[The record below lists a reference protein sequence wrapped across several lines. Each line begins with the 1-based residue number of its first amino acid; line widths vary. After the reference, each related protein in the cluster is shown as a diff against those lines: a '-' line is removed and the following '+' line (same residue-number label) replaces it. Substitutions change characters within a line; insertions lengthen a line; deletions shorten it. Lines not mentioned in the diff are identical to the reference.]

1 MSLANTINFK
11 LYFCLQLKSSTFNT
25 YFMLESLITSKTR
38 LRLLIKFF
46 LNIANKG
53 YLNSLANE
61 FGESTNSVRKELNN
75 LSSAGY
81 LEKHSENNK
90 VIYKANASH
99 PLFKIIQK
107 IVHKHL
113 GIEEI
118 LETVYNRIGD
128 VKKIMILGDY
138 AKGIDSGLIE
148 ILIVGDNINKEY
160 LDEISPKIELK
171 IKRKVSF
178 FVSNKSLKQNSLT
191 IFEA

>member
-1 MSLANTINFK
+1 
-11 LYFCLQLKSSTFNT
+11 
-25 YFMLESLITSKTR
+25 MLDSLITSKTR

-53 YLNSLANE
+53 YLNGLANE

-90 VIYKANASH
+90 VIYKANSSH
-99 PLFKIIQK
+99 PLFKIIQR
-107 IVHKHL
+107 IVKKHL

-118 LETVYNRIGD
+118 LQTVLKRIGE

-138 AKGIDSGLIE
+138 AEGIDSGHIE
-148 ILIVGDNINKEY
+148 ILIVGDNISENYLKE
-160 LDEISPKIELK
+160 ITPKIEKK
-171 IKRKVSF
+171 INRKVSF
-178 FVSNKSLKQNSLT
+178 FVSNSTLKQKTLT
-191 IFEA
+191 IFES

>member
-1 MSLANTINFK
+1 
-11 LYFCLQLKSSTFNT
+11 
-25 YFMLESLITSKTR
+25 MLDSLITSKTR

-53 YLNSLANE
+53 YLNGLANE
-61 FGESTNSVRKELNN
+61 FGESTNSIRKELNN

-81 LEKHSENNK
+81 LTKYGENNK
-90 VIYKANASH
+90 VVYRANSSH

-107 IVHKHL
+107 IVKKHL
-113 GIEEI
+113 GIEDI
-118 LETVYNRIGD
+118 LETILKRIGD

-138 AKGIDSGLIE
+138 AEGIDSGLIE

-160 LDEISPKIELK
+160 LEEISPKITKK
-171 IKRKVSF
+171 IKRKVNF
-178 FVSNKSLKQNSLT
+178 FVSNKSLKQKSLT

>member
-1 MSLANTINFK
+1 
-11 LYFCLQLKSSTFNT
+11 
-25 YFMLESLITSKTR
+25 MLDSLITSKTR

-53 YLNSLANE
+53 YLNGLANE

-81 LEKHSENNK
+81 LEKYNENNK
-90 VIYKANASH
+90 IVYKANASH

-107 IVHKHL
+107 VVKKHL

-118 LETVYNRIGD
+118 LETVLKRIGE

-138 AKGIDSGLIE
+138 AEGIDSGHIE
-148 ILIVGDNINKEY
+148 ILIIGDKISEDYLRNIT
-160 LDEISPKIELK
+160 PKIEKK
-171 IKRKVSF
+171 INRKVSF
-178 FVSNKSLKQNSLT
+178 FVSNSALKQKTLT

>member
-1 MSLANTINFK
+1 
-11 LYFCLQLKSSTFNT
+11 
-25 YFMLESLITSKTR
+25 MLESLITSKTR

-75 LSSAGY
+75 LTSAGY
-81 LEKHSENNK
+81 LEKHNQNNK

-118 LETVYNRIGD
+118 LESIYNMIGD
-128 VKKIMILGDY
+128 VKKIILLGDY
-138 AKGIDSGLIE
+138 AKGIDSGVIE

-160 LDEISPKIELK
+160 LDEISPKIEKK

-178 FVSNKSLKQNSLT
+178 FVSNKCLKQNSLI

>member
-1 MSLANTINFK
+1 
-11 LYFCLQLKSSTFNT
+11 
-25 YFMLESLITSKTR
+25 MLETLITSKTR
-38 LRLLIKFF
+38 LRILIKFF
-46 LNIANKG
+46 INIANKG

-81 LEKHSENNK
+81 LEKYNKKNK

-99 PLFKIIQK
+99 PLFKTIQK

-118 LETVYNRIGD
+118 LETVYNNIGN

-138 AKGIDSGLIE
+138 AKGLDSGLIE
-148 ILIVGDNINKEY
+148 ILIVGNDINEDY
-160 LDEISPKIELK
+160 LDEISPKIEKK

-178 FVSNKSLKQNSLT
+178 FVSNKSLKQKSLT

>member
-1 MSLANTINFK
+1 
-11 LYFCLQLKSSTFNT
+11 
-25 YFMLESLITSKTR
+25 MLESLITSKTR

-46 LNIANKG
+46 VNIANKG

-81 LEKHSENNK
+81 LEKHNENNK
-90 VIYKANASH
+90 VIYGANTSH

-107 IVHKHL
+107 TIHKHL

-118 LETVYNRIGD
+118 LERVYNRIGD
-128 VKKIMILGDY
+128 VKKVLLLGDY
-138 AKGIDSGLIE
+138 AKGIDSGVIE
-148 ILIVGDNINKEY
+148 VLIVGNKINKKY
-160 LDEISPKIELK
+160 LDEISPKIEEK
-171 IKRKVSF
+171 IKRKVNF
-178 FVSNKSLKQNSLT
+178 FVSNKALKQSSLV

>member
-1 MSLANTINFK
+1 
-11 LYFCLQLKSSTFNT
+11 
-25 YFMLESLITSKTR
+25 MLESLITSKTR
-38 LRLLIKFF
+38 IKLIIKFF

-61 FGESTNSVRKELNN
+61 FGESTNSIRKELNN

-81 LEKHSENNK
+81 LEKYNEKNK
-90 VIYKANASH
+90 VIYKANISH
-99 PLFKIIQK
+99 PLFQIIQK

-113 GIEEI
+113 GIEQI
-118 LETVYNRIGD
+118 LETVYNRIGN
-128 VKKIMILGDY
+128 VKKIMIIGDY

-160 LDEISPKIELK
+160 LNKISPKIKKK
-171 IKRKVSF
+171 INRKVNF
-178 FVSNKSLKQNSLT
+178 FVSNISLKQKSLT

>member
-1 MSLANTINFK
+1 
-11 LYFCLQLKSSTFNT
+11 
-25 YFMLESLITSKTR
+25 MLESLITSKTR
-38 LRLLIKFF
+38 IRLLIKFF
-46 LNIANKG
+46 INIANKG

-81 LEKHSENNK
+81 LEKHNENNK
-90 VIYKANASH
+90 VIYKANVSH
-99 PLFKIIQK
+99 PMFKIIQK
-107 IVHKHL
+107 IIHKHL

-128 VKKIMILGDY
+128 VKKIIILGDY

-148 ILIVGDNINKEY
+148 VLIVGEDIDKKY
-160 LDEISPKIELK
+160 LDKITPKIEK
-171 IKRKVSF
+171 KVKRKVNF
-178 FVSNKSLKQNSLT
+178 FVSNKVLNQISLT

>member
-1 MSLANTINFK
+1 
-11 LYFCLQLKSSTFNT
+11 
-25 YFMLESLITSKTR
+25 MLESLITSKTR
-38 LRLLIKFF
+38 LRLIIKFF

-81 LEKHSENNK
+81 LTKYNQNNK
-90 VIYKANASH
+90 VIYMADASH

-107 IVHKHL
+107 IVQKHL

-118 LETVYNRIGD
+118 LERIYDKIGD
-128 VKKIMILGDY
+128 VKKIMLLGDY
-138 AKGIDSGLIE
+138 AKGVDSGVIE
-148 ILIVGDNINKEY
+148 ILIVGKNIDKEY
-160 LDEISPKIELK
+160 LEKISPKIEKK
-171 IKRKVSF
+171 IKRKINF
-178 FVSNKSLKQNSLT
+178 FVSSKVLKQKSLT

>member
-1 MSLANTINFK
+1 
-11 LYFCLQLKSSTFNT
+11 
-25 YFMLESLITSKTR
+25 MLESLITSKTR

-75 LSSAGY
+75 LSNAGY
-81 LEKHSENNK
+81 LQKHTENNK
-90 VIYKANASH
+90 IIYKANASH

-118 LETVYNRIGD
+118 LETVYSRIGD

-148 ILIVGDNINKEY
+148 ILIVGNNINKKY

>member
-1 MSLANTINFK
+1 
-11 LYFCLQLKSSTFNT
+11 
-25 YFMLESLITSKTR
+25 MLDSLITSKTR

-53 YLNSLANE
+53 YLNGLANE

-81 LEKHSENNK
+81 LEKFSENNK
-90 VIYKANASH
+90 VVYRANTSH
-99 PLFKIIQK
+99 PLFKIIQR
-107 IVHKHL
+107 IVKKHL

-118 LETVYNRIGD
+118 LETVLKRMGE

-138 AKGIDSGLIE
+138 AEGIDSGHIE
-148 ILIVGDNINKEY
+148 ILIVGDKIREDYLKE
-160 LDEISPKIELK
+160 ITPKIEKK
-171 IKRKVSF
+171 INRKVSF
-178 FVSNKSLKQNSLT
+178 FVSNSTLKQKTLT

>member
-1 MSLANTINFK
+1 
-11 LYFCLQLKSSTFNT
+11 
-25 YFMLESLITSKTR
+25 MLESLITSKTR

-46 LNIANKG
+46 INIANKG

-81 LEKHSENNK
+81 LEKHNQNNK
-90 VIYKANASH
+90 VIYKANVSH
-99 PLFKIIQK
+99 PMFKVIQK

-138 AKGIDSGLIE
+138 AKGIDSGIIE
-148 ILIVGDNINKEY
+148 ILIIGNNINKEY
-160 LDEISPKIELK
+160 LDEISPKIESK
-171 IKRKVSF
+171 NKRKVSF
-178 FVSNKSLKQNSLT
+178 FVSNKSLKQKL
-191 IFEA
+191 

>member
-1 MSLANTINFK
+1 
-11 LYFCLQLKSSTFNT
+11 
-25 YFMLESLITSKTR
+25 MLDSLITSKTR

-46 LNIANKG
+46 FNIANMG
-53 YLNSLANE
+53 YLNGLANE

-81 LEKHSENNK
+81 LKKYNENNK
-90 VIYKANASH
+90 VIYKANTSH

-107 IVHKHL
+107 IVKKHL

-118 LETVYNRIGD
+118 LETVLKRIGD

-138 AKGIDSGLIE
+138 AEGIDSGNIE
-148 ILIVGDNINKEY
+148 ILIVGDKVNEDYLKE
-160 LDEISPKIELK
+160 ITPKIEKK

-178 FVSNKSLKQNSLT
+178 FVSNSILKQKTLT

>member
-1 MSLANTINFK
+1 
-11 LYFCLQLKSSTFNT
+11 
-25 YFMLESLITSKTR
+25 MLESLITSKTR

-75 LSSAGY
+75 LTSAGY
-81 LEKHSENNK
+81 LKKHSENNK

-128 VKKIMILGDY
+128 VKKIIILGDY

-160 LDEISPKIELK
+160 LDEISPKIENK

-191 IFEA
+191 VFEN